1 MAVRFAALAALLAAM
16 LPVLN
21 LLPGSDAHAAGR
33 PVQVGMPF
41 SGKWAYNVDAGPPYD
56 DIGESHPSAHRI
68 PGGGDWGT
76 DLYAPAGTPVKLSV
90 ASTGALSFS
99 WRATTNGGC
108 GQRTVVNINVDGV
121 FAGWMYYEH
130 LNGAVKSGPITNGM
144 TLGYVA
150 DFGACNG
157 GPHIHVEMAS
167 AANYA
172 CYADYGRPGVTLAG
186 GKSLGLIN
194 APNTGPKQA
203 CAGSGSISGGGNQ
216 FLADVTGDNRVDAVV
231 YFPSDGAWYVAPSAG
246 NRFLGYTRWI
256 GGHGVGSSNQL
267 MADVNGDKRADA
279 LVYFPGNGTWYVALS
294 TGSGFGGY
302 RLWIG
307 GHGVG
312 SSNQMVGDVNGDGK
326 ADALVYFGGNGTWYV
341 SLSSGSAFGGY
352 RAWIGGHGV
361 GSSNQL
367 LGDVTGDG
375 KADAIVYF
383 GGNGT
388 WYVAPSTGGWF
399 GGYRAWA
406 GGHGV
411 GSSNQLLKDVT
422 GDRRADAVVFF
433 PGNGTWYVATS
444 NGGGFNAYKGW
455 IGGHGVGSSNQMLG
469 DGNGDGRAEAAV
481 FFTGNG
487 SWYLA
492 YSTST
497 GSFYIPSQWIIGHGA
512 GS

>member
-1 MAVRFAALAALLAAM
+1 MAVM

-21 LLPGSDAHAAGR
+21 SLPGDTAHAAGK

-41 SGKWAYNVDAGPPYD
+41 GGKWAYNVDAGPPYD
-56 DIGESHPSAHRI
+56 DIGESHPAGHWT

-76 DLYAPAGTPVKLSV
+76 DLYARAGEPVKLSV
-90 ASTGALSFS
+90 ASSGALSFS

-108 GQRTVVNINVDGV
+108 GQRTVVNIFVDGA

-150 DFGACNG
+150 DWGGCNG

-167 AANYA
+167 SANYA
-172 CYADYGRPGVTLAG
+172 CYADHGRPGVTLAA

-203 CAGSGSISGGGNQ
+203 CAGTGSISNGNNQ

-231 YFPSDGAWYVAPSAG
+231 FFPSDGAWYVAPSVG
-246 NRFLGYTRWI
+246 NAFSGYRRWAL
-256 GGHGVGSSNQL
+256 GHGVGSSNRL
-267 MADVNGDKRADA
+267 MADVNGDRRADA
-279 LVYFPGNGTWYVALS
+279 LVYFPNDGAWYAALSNGTSLNAYKRWTIGHGIGSSHQLLADVTGDNRADAIVYFGASGTWYVAPS
-294 TGSGFGGY
+294 TG
-302 RLWIG
+302 
-307 GHGVG
+307 VG
-312 SSNQMVGDVNGDGK
+312 
-326 ADALVYFGGNGTWYV
+326 
-341 SLSSGSAFGGY
+341 FGGY

-367 LGDVTGDG
+367 LADVTGDN
-375 KADAIVYF
+375 KADAVVYF
-383 GGNGT
+383 PGNGT
-388 WYVAPSTGGWF
+388 WYVAPSTGSGF
-399 GGYRAWA
+399 AGYRAWI

-411 GSSNQLLKDVT
+411 GSSNQMLKDVT

-433 PGNGTWYVATS
+433 PGNGTWYVAPST
-444 NGGGFNAYKGW
+444 GVGFGSYRAW
-455 IGGHGVGSSNQMLG
+455 IGGHGVGSTNQMLG
-469 DGNGDGRAEAAV
+469 DANGDGRAEAAV
-481 FFTGNG
+481 FFTGDG

-497 GSFYIPSQWIIGHGA
+497 GSFYTPSRWIIGHGA